1 MCRNLFLFFLMILTY
16 SCSDDE
22 VIIKEFPN
30 ADERLWP
37 YFENFEKEAAE
48 RGIIAD
54 INARGIVGTLERIDS
69 DHIAGKCQHPTPE
82 ENILIIDLPF
92 FVNTADDRL
101 KEFVI
106 FHELGHCYLGR
117 DHREDSYQNGLC
129 ISIMRSGVGECIDNY
144 NQNTRKIYLDELFD
158 PDSF

>member
-1 MCRNLFLFFLMILTY
+1 MNKSFLILFVAILAL

-22 VIIKEFPN
+22 QIIKTFSN

-37 YFENFEKEAAE
+37 YFQRFEEVAAE
-48 RGIIAD
+48 RGVDVD
-54 INARGIVGTLERIDS
+54 INSSGLIASIERLDQPN
-69 DHIAGKCQHPTPE
+69 IAGKCQHPTPE

-92 FVNTADDRL
+92 FANTEDERL
-101 KEFVI
+101 IEFVI

-117 DHREDSYQNGLC
+117 DHREDAYQNGVC

-144 NQNTRKIYLDELFD
+144 NQNTRKVYLDELFD